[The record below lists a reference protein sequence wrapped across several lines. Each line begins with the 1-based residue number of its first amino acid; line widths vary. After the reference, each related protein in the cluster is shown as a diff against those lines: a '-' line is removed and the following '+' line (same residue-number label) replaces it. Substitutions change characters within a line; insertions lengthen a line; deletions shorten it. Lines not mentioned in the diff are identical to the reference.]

1 MSLKTN
7 SQSGFTR
14 HHYHFSAICGTGM
27 ASLAVLLKNRG
38 HKVTGS
44 DENMYP
50 PMSDFLQEN
59 QIDVSTPY
67 HAENLQPH
75 PDFVVLGNAL
85 SRGNPEVE
93 YALQAHLHYFSMA
106 ELLKN
111 EFIRGNCSVVISG
124 THGKTTCTSL
134 AAHIMTCAGKPTGF
148 MVGGIPEN
156 FGTSSRDV
164 EAGGYFVIE
173 GDEYDT
179 SLFDKRSK
187 FFHYLPDRLIINN
200 IEFDHA
206 DIFNDIEEIKRAFS
220 LMLRQIP
227 RDGLIIV
234 NGDDENA
241 MAVAKT
247 GFTPFITFGTG
258 STCDA
263 VIRNIATLADTPDQ
277 TFELVFKNQIYPLRI
292 PLLGEYN
299 VRNSVAVVLLALHE
313 GIKIET
319 IQEALLSFKNVRRR
333 LQLLTKNDQV
343 RVFDDFAPHPT
354 AIVETL
360 KAVRA
365 AWPDAGIHAIYEA
378 RSNTSVRQ
386 FHQSRMAECF
396 AAADS
401 VTFYKLFRG
410 ERINDAERLDLKRIV
425 AELNEN
431 GKPAWVV
438 EELDLIVEACL
449 NRAKSGDI
457 FLVMSNGA
465 FGSIQHKLAGKLD
478 QRWQNRNH

>member
-1 MSLKTN
+1 MSLNTTLRN
-7 SQSGFTR
+7 GFTP
-14 HHYHFSAICGTGM
+14 HHYHFSAICGTAM
-27 ASLAVLLKNRG
+27 AALAVLLKNRG

-44 DENMYP
+44 DENVYP
-50 PMSDFLQEN
+50 PMSDFLKEN
-59 QIDVSTPY
+59 QIEVSTPY
-67 HAENLQPH
+67 SAENLQPH
-75 PDFVVLGNAL
+75 PDFIVLGNAL

-111 EFIRGNCSVVISG
+111 EFIRGNCSIVISG
-124 THGKTTCTSL
+124 THGKTTGTSL
-134 AAHIMTCAGKPTGF
+134 AAHILTFAGKPTGF

-227 RDGLIIV
+227 QNGLIIV
-234 NGDDENA
+234 NGDDANA
-241 MAVAKT
+241 MEVARN
-247 GFTPFITFGTG
+247 GFTPFISFGTDP
-258 STCDA
+258 TCDA
-263 VIRNIATLADTPDQ
+263 VIQNITPLTDSPGQ
-277 TFELVFKNQIYPLRI
+277 KFEFVFKNQIYALRI

-299 VRNSVAVVLLALHE
+299 VLNSVAVVLLALHE
-313 GIKIET
+313 GIAIET
-319 IQEALLSFKNVRRR
+319 IQAALLSFKNVRRR
-333 LQLLTKNDQV
+333 LQLLTKNSQV
-343 RVFDDFAPHPT
+343 RVFDDFAHHPT
-354 AIVETL
+354 AIAETL

-365 AWPDAGIHAIYEA
+365 AWPDAEIHAIYEA

-386 FHQSRMAECF
+386 FHQSRMADSF
-396 AAADS
+396 SAADS
-401 VTFYKLFRG
+401 VTLYKLFRE
-410 ERINDAERLDLKRIV
+410 ERIKDEERLDLKQIV
-425 AELNEN
+425 SELNDK
-431 GKPAWVV
+431 GKSAQVI
-438 EELDLIVEACL
+438 EELDVIVETCL
-449 NRAKSGDI
+449 NRAKPGDI

-465 FGSIQHKLAGKLD
+465 FGNIQHKLAGKLD
-478 QRWQNRNH
+478 QKWQNRNH

>member
-1 MSLKTN
+1 MSLKTTLHN
-7 SQSGFTR
+7 DFTP
-14 HHYHFSAICGTGM
+14 HHYHFSAICGTAM
-27 ASLAVLLKNRG
+27 AALAVLLKNRG

-44 DENMYP
+44 DENVYP
-50 PMSDFLQEN
+50 PMSDFLKEN
-59 QIDVSTPY
+59 QIEVSTPY
-67 HAENLQPH
+67 RAENLQPH
-75 PDFVVLGNAL
+75 PDFIVLGNAL

-124 THGKTTCTSL
+124 THGKTTSTSL
-134 AAHIMTCAGKPTGF
+134 AAHVLTFAGKPTGF

-164 EAGGYFVIE
+164 EPGGYFVIE

-227 RDGLIIV
+227 QDGLIIV
-234 NGDDENA
+234 NGDDANA
-241 MAVAKT
+241 MEVAQK
-247 GFTPFITFGTG
+247 GFSPYITFGTG
-258 STCDA
+258 PTCEA
-263 VIRNIATLADTPDQ
+263 VIQNITPLTDTPGLK
-277 TFELVFKNQIYPLRI
+277 FELVFKNQVYLLHI

-313 GIKIET
+313 GIPIET
-319 IQEALLSFKNVRRR
+319 IQAALLSFKNVRRR
-333 LQLLTKNDQV
+333 LQLLTKNSQV
-343 RVFDDFAPHPT
+343 RVYDDFAHHPT
-354 AIVETL
+354 AIAETL
-360 KAVRA
+360 KAIRT
-365 AWPDAGIHAIYEA
+365 AWPDAGVHAIYEA

-386 FHQSRMAECF
+386 FHQSRMADCF
-396 AAADS
+396 SAADS

-410 ERINDAERLDLKRIV
+410 ERIKDGERLDLQQIV
-425 AELNEN
+425 SELNDK
-431 GKPAWVV
+431 GKAAWVI
-438 EELDLIVEACL
+438 EELDVIVETCL

-465 FGSIQHKLAGKLD
+465 FGGIQHKLAGKLD
-478 QRWQNRNH
+478 QKWQNRNH

>member
-1 MSLKTN
+1 MSLKTTFRN
-7 SQSGFTR
+7 GFTPR
-14 HHYHFSAICGTGM
+14 HYHFSAICGTAM

-44 DENMYP
+44 DENIYP
-50 PMSDFLQEN
+50 PMSDFLEEN
-59 QIDVSTPY
+59 HIEVSTPY
-67 HAENLQPH
+67 RVENLQPH
-75 PDFVVLGNAL
+75 PDFIVLGNAL

-111 EFIRGNCSVVISG
+111 QFIRGNCSIVVSG
-124 THGKTTCTSL
+124 THGKTTGTSL
-134 AAHIMTCAGKPTGF
+134 AAHIMTFAGKPTGF

-156 FGTSSRDV
+156 FGTSSQDV
-164 EAGGYFVIE
+164 EPGGYFIVE

-227 RDGLIIV
+227 QDGLIFV
-234 NGDDENA
+234 NGDDANA
-241 MAVAKT
+241 MEVVQN
-247 GFTPFITFGTG
+247 GFTPFISFGTG
-258 STCDA
+258 PTCDA
-263 VIRNIATLADTPDQ
+263 VIRNIAPLTETPGQ
-277 TFELVFKNQIYPLRI
+277 TFDLIFKNQVYPLRI

-299 VRNSVAVVLLALHE
+299 VRNSVAIILLALHE
-313 GIKIET
+313 GVSIEI
-319 IQEALLSFKNVRRR
+319 IQAALLSFKNVRRR
-333 LQLLTKNDQV
+333 LQLLTKNSQI
-343 RVFDDFAPHPT
+343 RVFDDFAHHPT
-354 AIVETL
+354 AIAETL
-360 KAVRA
+360 KAVGA
-365 AWPDAGIHAIYEA
+365 AWPDAKVHAIYEA

-386 FHQSRMAECF
+386 FHQSRMADSF
-396 AAADS
+396 SAADS
-401 VTFYKLFRG
+401 VTFYKLFKG
-410 ERINDAERLDLKRIV
+410 ERFKDDERLDLKQIV
-425 AELNEN
+425 SELNDK
-431 GKPAWVV
+431 GKTAWII
-438 EELDLIVEACL
+438 EELDDIVETCL
-449 NRAKSGDI
+449 NRAKPGDI

-478 QRWQNRNH
+478 QKWQNRNP